1 MQFLPRV
8 PMKPWVLCI
17 PDKNLYFSTQ
27 KFETL
32 FSTVKFEISCC
43 KVRCT
48 RTLAYHDEC
57 PLTTHTWTTS
67 PHVFTSSDKEP
78 AFSINMPGFF
88 FRGCTERTDEWGL
101 IAGPGGWHAPG
112 HRVTSSNET
121 WERGHAA
128 PAQPLQGQIE
138 RADKSIKFYFRRK
151 IKGNTVCSRGISL
164 Y

>member
-78 AFSINMPGFF
+78 AFSINMPDFF
-88 FRGCTERTDEWGL
+88 LWGCTERTDEWGL
-101 IAGPGGWHAPG
+101 IAGPGGWHAPD

-121 WERGHAA
+121 WERGRAA

>member
-1 MQFLPRV
+1 MY
-8 PMKPWVLCI
+8 PWNPECFVYLT
-17 PDKNLYFSTQ
+17 KTFFFSTQ

-78 AFSINMPGFF
+78 AFSINMPDFF
-88 FRGCTERTDEWGL
+88 PGL
-101 IAGPGGWHAPG
+101 HREDRRVRPDSGAWGWHAPG
-112 HRVTSSNET
+112 HRVTSSNES
-121 WERGHAA
+121 WERA